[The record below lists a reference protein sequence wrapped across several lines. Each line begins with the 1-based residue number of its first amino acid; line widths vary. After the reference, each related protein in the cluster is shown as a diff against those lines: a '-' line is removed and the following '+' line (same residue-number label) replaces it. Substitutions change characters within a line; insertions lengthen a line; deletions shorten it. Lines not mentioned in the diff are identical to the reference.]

1 MLNSISKIAV
11 CAMLASCCVA
21 EAAPVEFSDGNV
33 NFDNVSA
40 VRSGD
45 RLLVTMDVD
54 VSGYKP
60 KNNKEL
66 ILKPVLANDGDTLRL
81 REVVVAGR
89 NRYYSDLRNG
99 LNTSAILLNGGGKER
114 LEYSAVLP
122 YEAWMNGA
130 QLNVSG
136 VIAGCCDETVFGDEQ
151 NLMMVSFETK
161 RFMPEFLY
169 VTPEAVAKINELEG
183 SAYIDFPVNRT
194 EIHPDYRR
202 NPIELQKIIAT
213 IDTVRNDADTR
224 IIGLSIKGYASPE
237 GSYAN
242 NERLAKGRTAALKDF
257 VNSRYA
263 FPDSII
269 TTDYEPED
277 WKGLERYV
285 VSSALA
291 NKDAIL
297 EIIAGQL
304 LPDEKDAA
312 IKRRFPADYAFLLKE
327 VYPGLRHSDYVVR
340 YQVREFNDIEEIKRL
355 IKTSPSK
362 LSLNEMYLAAK
373 EMEPGSEEFRETFDV
388 AVRMFPQ
395 DAVANLNAA
404 NIAMMSGDMQRA
416 ARYLDK
422 AGDSGEAEY
431 ARGTRAAILGD
442 NATAMSHFI
451 KSREMGIDRA
461 AVMIEQI
468 EEINRQK

>member
-1 MLNSISKIAV
+1 
-11 CAMLASCCVA
+11 MLASCCVA

-66 ILKPVLANDGDTLRL
+66 ILKPVLANGGDTLRL

-99 LNTSAILLNGGGKER
+99 LNSSAILLNGGGKER

-151 NLMMVSFETK
+151 NLMMLSFETK

-373 EMEPGSEEFRETFDV
+373 EMEPGSEEFRETFDI
-388 AVRMFPQ
+388 AVRMFPA
-395 DAVANLNAA
+395 DPVANLNAA
-404 NIAMMSGDMQRA
+404 NIAMMSGDMKRA
-416 ARYLDK
+416 ARYLEK

-431 ARGTRAAILGD
+431 ARGTYAAILGD
-442 NATAMSHFI
+442 NAVATGHYA
-451 KSREMGIDRA
+451 KARDMGVAKA
-461 AVMIEQI
+461 ADMIRQI
-468 EEINRQK
+468 EELNQ